1 MLKPHRFAAFCAA
14 TAVAALTAGSMLATA
29 TAAAAAADQSSSPRN
44 VNREQWAV
52 CRKQADDHKLAR
64 GAARRNFMR
73 NCMKNAQQSEP
84 SPTANS

>member
-14 TAVAALTAGSMLATA
+14 AAVAALTAGSMLAT
-29 TAAAAAADQSSSPRN
+29 TTAAAADQSSSPRN

-52 CRKQADDHKLAR
+52 CRKQADDQKLAR
-64 GAARRNFMR
+64 GEARRSFMR

>member
-14 TAVAALTAGSMLATA
+14 TAVAALTAGSMLAT
-29 TAAAAAADQSSSPRN
+29 TTAAAADQSSSPRN

-52 CRKQADDHKLAR
+52 CRKQADDQKLAR
-64 GAARRNFMR
+64 GEARRNFMR